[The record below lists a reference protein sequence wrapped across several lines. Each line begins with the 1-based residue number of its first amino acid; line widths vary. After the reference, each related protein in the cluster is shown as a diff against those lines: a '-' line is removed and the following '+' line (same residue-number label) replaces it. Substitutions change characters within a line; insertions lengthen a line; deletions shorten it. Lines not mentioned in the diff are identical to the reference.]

1 MEARLR
7 KQQEESEKDSMWLQ
21 KEETNLKKRLSLIT
35 AVNAEGGDV
44 SGPLSGSYHG
54 TQSGPHSLGDHFS
67 GATHDIRP
75 TTPGSNSGTLSKSIT
90 RSMERSMTPSSGS
103 DEKLISKVNVTFNFF
118 FCSFKIVKAKFWLII
133 YKNFS
138 KFLFSLKVSIAPK

>member
-67 GATHDIRP
+67 TSGATHDIRP

-103 DEKLISKVNVTFNFF
+103 DEKLISKVNVIFNFF
-118 FCSFKIVKAKFWLII
+118 CHLKLLKL
-133 YKNFS
+133 NFGW
-138 KFLFSLKVSIAPK
+138 